1 MSSLTGEELRGLFRY
16 LVLSR
21 WLEERLEHLLK
32 QGHVIGDLYDGRG
45 QEATVVGSAFA
56 LEEGDWLAPS
66 LRETGALLARGLDP
80 RALLLQHLARQGSPT
95 AGRDKAN
102 HLTVP
107 HLGLLGPIGPLGA
120 QLCVLGGVAL
130 AFRMRGERRVC
141 LTYLGD
147 GASRTGAAHEGLNL
161 AAVQRLPLVVI
172 LIHNRWAFATRSDQQ
187 AAVAE
192 WIDVAAAYGVPA
204 ASVDGNDVLH
214 VYDETRRAVDR
225 ARRGEGVTLIVAE
238 TYRVG
243 GHAQHDA
250 QEYVPEEELREW
262 RGRDPI
268 ELFER
273 YLIDAGFESR
283 ASLAVV
289 KEGVRRELEA
299 AVEEALAAP
308 QFEPGDARFRT
319 VAGGVVPVPWTRRDA
334 VYEDLAQPA
343 AGR

>member
-1 MSSLTGEELRGLFRY
+1 MSSLTGEQLRDLFRY

-21 WLEERLEHLLK
+21 GLEERLDHLLK

-45 QEATVVGSAFA
+45 QEATVVGSAYA
-56 LEEGDWLAPS
+56 LEDGDWLAPS
-66 LRETGALLARGLDP
+66 LREMGALLTRGLEP
-80 RALLLQHLARQGSPT
+80 RVLLLQHLARKGSPT

-102 HLTVP
+102 HLTLP
-107 HLGLLGPIGPLGA
+107 HLGLLGPIGSLGT
-120 QLCVLGGVAL
+120 QLCVLAGVAL
-130 AFRMRGERRVC
+130 AFRMRRERRVC

-161 AAVQRLPLVVI
+161 AAVQRLPLVVV
-172 LIHNRWAFATRSDQQ
+172 LVHNRWAFATRSDQQ
-187 AAVAE
+187 AAVAD

-204 ASVDGNDVLH
+204 ASVNGNDVLH

-238 TYRVG
+238 TYRVR
-243 GHAQHDA
+243 GHAQHDR

-268 ELFER
+268 DLFQR

-289 KEGVRRELEA
+289 KEEVRRELAA

-308 QFEPGDARFRT
+308 LPEPEEARSRT
-319 VAGGVVPVPWTRRDA
+319 VAGEDVSVPWTRREA

-343 AGR
+343 VGP